1 MFWHFMQEMDKDKL
15 EYDLEIFLEP
25 TKAKETI
32 VVKSVST
39 ILAKRSAYFNNCL
52 LHNQSSNP

>member
-1 MFWHFMQEMDKDKL
+1 MQEMDKDKL

-25 TKAKETI
+25 TKAKEPI